1 MSTYRA
7 YRLDALRRI
16 KTGRWIEA
24 ASDLEARRKA
34 SDLCEEDTSG
44 VEIWQGSRH
53 VDEIDCDP
61 KG

>member
-7 YRLDALRRI
+7 YRLDACHRI

-24 ASDLEARRKA
+24 GSDLEAKRKA
-34 SDLCEEDTSG
+34 SELCEEDTAG
-44 VEIWQGSRH
+44 VEIWQGTRQ

-61 KG
+61 ES